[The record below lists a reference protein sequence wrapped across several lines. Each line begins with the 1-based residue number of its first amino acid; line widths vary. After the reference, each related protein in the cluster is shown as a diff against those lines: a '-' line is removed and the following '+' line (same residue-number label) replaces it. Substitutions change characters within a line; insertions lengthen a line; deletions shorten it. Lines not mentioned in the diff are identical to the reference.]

1 MPVDEVYDDWVVG
14 KRNTLSVL
22 LIARDE
28 ASVIGRCLASLQP
41 LDLDELIVVDTG
53 SSDDTCEIAKTYGA
67 KIAFFK
73 WVNDYAAARNFAESL
88 ATGDYILWI
97 DADEELIA
105 GHDIIKKAVRE
116 GKVTSLRP
124 VVNLILPD
132 TDTPSRPFLRQD
144 LFHKKGSHTWKGAI
158 HEWTEGP
165 LGKAEKGIVYQEIA
179 RAEGD
184 KPQSWEALR
193 EAAMERSDRS
203 LFFLAAAHGVKA
215 HYIEALALYDYM
227 LGLPCPT
234 NTMRSRACWM
244 KGHIYRAQGD
254 YAGAVRNYLD
264 AIYQCP
270 ELAEPYYYMGEMFL
284 EVGKLPLAFGWL
296 SASLPLEQQEFSYDL
311 DVYTHL
317 RLEKLQECAALI
329 QQAKDVEGVPA

>member
-105 GHDIIKKAVRE
+105 GHDIIKRAVRG

-158 HEWTEGP
+158 HEWTAEGP
-165 LGKAEKGIVYQEIA
+165 VGAAEKGIVYQEIP
-179 RAEGD
+179 REEGD

-193 EAAMERSDRS
+193 DAAMERSDRS
-203 LFFLAAAHGVKA
+203 IFFLAAAHGAKG

-227 LGLPCPT
+227 LSLPGPT

-244 KGHIYRAQGD
+244 KGHIYRMQGD
-254 YAGAVRNYLD
+254 YAGAVKSYLD

-270 ELAEPYYYMGEMFL
+270 ELAEPYYYLGEMFL
-284 EVGKLPLAFGWL
+284 ECGKLNLALAWL
-296 SASLPLEQQEFSYDL
+296 SASMPLQEQEFSYDL
-311 DVYTHL
+311 DVYSTL
-317 RLEKLQECAALI
+317 RHQKMQEVLEALG
-329 QQAKDVEGVPA
+329 AVVPLPV